1 MLKNVRLTK
10 IKEMLLDR
18 QQVSVSTLCSVFNVT
33 DVTIRSDL
41 EELEDEGFLKRVH
54 GGAVLNETVEKQT
67 EYKNQV
73 IGSELEF
80 DKNKD
85 IVGKVASEMVE
96 GRQWIFIGAG
106 VTCFYLAK
114 ALLNK
119 SDVNIVTN
127 NLYVAAIMSGKKD
140 ANTRLI
146 GGNVI
151 PGRMAVDGAG
161 FLDYMDNLCIA
172 KAFFGVS
179 RINMK
184 NGYMVDTQAEYDIYN
199 KVKEISNETVIIADS
214 KKFGKTGLIRI
225 DPVTAVD
232 AVVTDEQ
239 LSDDFKSFLFQMG
252 VKTFFSY
259 DIKESSIRDVG
270 YGGF

>member
-41 EELEDEGFLKRVH
+41 EELENEGFLKRVH
-54 GGAVLNETVEKQT
+54 GGAVLNETIEKQKV
-67 EYKNQV
+67 YKNQV
-73 IGSELEF
+73 IGNELEY

-85 IVGKVASEMVE
+85 TVGKVASELVDS
-96 GRQWIFIGAG
+96 RQWIFIGAG

-119 SDVNIVTN
+119 GNVNIVTN
-127 NLYVAAIMSGKKD
+127 NLYVAAIMSGKRD
-140 ANTRLI
+140 ANTMLI
-146 GGNVI
+146 GGNVVT
-151 PGRMAVDGAG
+151 GEMSVDGSG
-161 FLDYMDNLCIA
+161 FLDYMDNLCIS

-179 RINMK
+179 GANMK
-184 NGYMVDTQAEYDIYN
+184 NGFMVDTQAEYNIYN
-199 KVKEISNETVIIADS
+199 KVREIANETIIVADS
-214 KKFGKTGLIRI
+214 AKFGRQGLIRI
-225 DPVTAVD
+225 AQLTDVD

-239 LSDDFKSFLFQMG
+239 LSDDYKSYLFQMG

-259 DIKESSIRDVG
+259 EIKESNIRDLSNG
-270 YGGF
+270 RI